1 MKIIVPVLVL
11 AVLTGCASV
20 PDVKIVSKSGSFSVS
35 SGSEICVVFPEDGKF
50 EGKKYEESGIKVGEV
65 IFKSVLNNYK
75 AFQVASVQECTA
87 AYLITSEIL
96 EYENRASG
104 WSGKPDKIKV
114 KVTLNNAENNKTNSF
129 TYYAETNMIV
139 SAFFEWGNAAPYKLL
154 DGKFRDQV
162 AALLQGK

>member
-1 MKIIVPVLVL
+1 MKILVSVLVL
-11 AVLTGCASV
+11 AALTGCASV
-20 PDVKIVSKSGSFSVS
+20 ADVKIESKSGSVSVS

-65 IFKSVLNNYK
+65 ILKSVPQNYK

-114 KVTLNNAENNKTNSF
+114 KVTLNNTENNETSSF
-129 TYYAETNMIV
+129 TYYADTNMLV
-139 SAFFEWGNAAPYKLL
+139 SAFFELGNPAPYKLL

-162 AALLQGK
+162 AALLQDK